1 MAGFVPSNRK
11 SRAQMLSDAG
21 LPPPEQLFDSVPQDL
36 RLDYPEGCPQLD
48 GPLNEPDLIDRLR
61 AMADRNLPAA
71 DHICF
76 LGAGA
81 YDHYQP
87 AAIRHLL
94 LRQEFYTS
102 YTPYQP
108 EVSQGTLQGIFEFQS
123 LVCRMTDLDIA
134 NSSMYDGATAAA
146 EALLMACRATGRNR
160 IIVADT
166 VHPHTREII
175 ATYLP
180 PNGGEVDF
188 LPAGPDGSWADALAK
203 QPPDEQTAAVLVQ
216 SPNFFGLIEDLPA
229 IAALAHQAGALAI
242 ASCDLLSLA
251 VLKTPG
257 QAGMDIAVGDAQS
270 LGLPLSF
277 GGPYAGY
284 LAARQSLL
292 RRMPGRIC
300 GETVDRHGRRTFV
313 LTIQA
318 REQHIRRE
326 KATSNICTNQALC
339 ALAVTMQ
346 AALLGANGLV
356 EAAGQS
362 ARKATSLRQALCETG
377 WFLPV
382 HDRPFFREFAVRLNP
397 ETWNETT
404 GTDLNRY
411 LATHGIIGGLDLA
424 NLEGGSGVPGGW
436 LLAATEKR
444 RRSDINRLID
454 LIGAYRRDRGWKS

>member
-175 ATYLP
+175 ATICRPTAERLR
-180 PNGGEVDF
+180 F
-188 LPAGPDGSWADALAK
+188 FAGRSGWILGRCVG
-203 QPPDEQTAAVLVQ
+203 QTAAGRTDGGRAGPKPQLLWTDR
-216 SPNFFGLIEDLPA
+216 GPA
-229 IAALAHQAGALAI
+229 CH
-242 ASCDLLSLA
+242 CR
-251 VLKTPG
+251 T
-257 QAGMDIAVGDAQS
+257 
-270 LGLPLSF
+270 
-277 GGPYAGY
+277 GP
-284 LAARQSLL
+284 S
-292 RRMPGRIC
+292 
-300 GETVDRHGRRTFV
+300 GRR
-313 LTIQA
+313 
-318 REQHIRRE
+318 
-326 KATSNICTNQALC
+326 
-339 ALAVTMQ
+339 
-346 AALLGANGLV
+346 
-356 EAAGQS
+356 AGHCQ
-362 ARKATSLRQALCETG
+362 LRPA
-377 WFLPV
+377 
-382 HDRPFFREFAVRLNP
+382 EF
-397 ETWNETT
+397 
-404 GTDLNRY
+404 G
-411 LATHGIIGGLDLA
+411 
-424 NLEGGSGVPGGW
+424 
-436 LLAATEKR
+436 
-444 RRSDINRLID
+444 RS
-454 LIGAYRRDRGWKS
+454 